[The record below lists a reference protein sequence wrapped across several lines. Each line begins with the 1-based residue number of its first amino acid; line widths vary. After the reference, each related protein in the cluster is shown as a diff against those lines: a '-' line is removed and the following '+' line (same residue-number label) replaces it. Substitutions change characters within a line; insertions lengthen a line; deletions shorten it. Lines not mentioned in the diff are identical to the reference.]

1 MYSKI
6 IATGS
11 YIPSGRLTNEEL
23 EKRVDTSDEWIVT
36 RTGIRSRPVMDDDMT
51 VPQMATL
58 SAEKAITVLKEKNP
72 NFDLQDIDLII
83 CATTTSS
90 YLFPSCSCQVQG
102 ALGIKDCISFDVAA
116 ACSGFIYALAVADKF
131 IKTGTVKKAL
141 VIGADAL
148 SKTCDPQDR
157 GTIILFGDAAGCMIL
172 EASKQPGI
180 INTHLHANND
190 YGDALTLKNRQFDE
204 NGHLEMQG
212 NAVFKIAVTELA
224 NIVDETLEKNGFTKE
239 QIDWLVPHQANIRII
254 QATAKKLNMPME
266 RVILTVEKHG
276 NTSAASIPTAFDE
289 AVQQNKFKEG
299 EIILLEAFG
308 GGMTWGSALIKY

>member
-1 MYSKI
+1 MFSKI
-6 IATGS
+6 ISTGS
-11 YIPSGRLTNEEL
+11 FIPSNLLTNAEL
-23 EKRVDTSDEWIVT
+23 EKRVDTSDEWIVA
-36 RTGIRSRPVMDDDMT
+36 RTGIKTRPIMDDDMT

-58 SAEKAITVLKEKNP
+58 AAENAIQNLKAANP
-72 NFDLQDIDLII
+72 DFNVQDIDLII

-90 YLFPSCSCQVQG
+90 YLFPSCACQVQG
-102 ALGIKDCISFDVAA
+102 NLGIEDCISFDVAA
-116 ACSGFIYALAVADKF
+116 ACSGFVYALSVADKF
-131 IKTGTVKKAL
+131 IRTGTAKKAL

-148 SKTCDPQDR
+148 SKTCDPNDR

-172 EASKQPGI
+172 EASEEPGI
-180 INTHLHANND
+180 INTHLHANNTQ
-190 YGDALTLKNRQFDE
+190 GDALTLKNRQFDE

-224 NIVDETLEKNGFTKE
+224 NIVDETLEKNGITKD

-276 NTSAASIPTAFDE
+276 NTSAASIPTAFAE
-289 AVQQNKFKEG
+289 AVAQNKFKPG
-299 EIILLEAFG
+299 DLILLEAFG

>member
-1 MYSKI
+1 
-6 IATGS
+6 
-11 YIPSGRLTNEEL
+11 
-23 EKRVDTSDEWIVT
+23 
-36 RTGIRSRPVMDDDMT
+36 MT